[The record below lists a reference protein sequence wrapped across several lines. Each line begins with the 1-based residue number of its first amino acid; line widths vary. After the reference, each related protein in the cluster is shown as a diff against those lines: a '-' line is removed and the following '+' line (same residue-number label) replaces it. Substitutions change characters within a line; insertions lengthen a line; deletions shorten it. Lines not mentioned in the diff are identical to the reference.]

1 MNKFWDCVKGKWNQK
16 QKKKDFIAITVTNSL
31 LIYMFIFFISKL
43 LFFDKFMFEE
53 KKVPTVTPLN
63 ALHGVYNLFFPHK
76 SLFAVKNFLISQPLH
91 MGEGR
96 GGVIGF
102 GWDWTKLI
110 LNSILI
116 WYTVVKQT
124 AWKNSLSRDTSSRP
138 LFAF

>member
-1 MNKFWDCVKGKWNQK
+1 MLRANETKNKKRKISSRLQWQILYLYICLF
-16 QKKKDFIAITVTNSL
+16 
-31 LIYMFIFFISKL
+31 FFISKL